1 VTQDNILRRPLSRR
15 QFMAGAAGAAAGFG
29 AASLLN
35 TPLAAASARRIEF
48 GGKSEPILM
57 WASFLEAQQETFWK
71 EQYLNPWNNSHHNMP
86 ISLVVKPLNSFAQ
99 LQQTAIE
106 AGAGP
111 DIVQEDG
118 SSTVVPL
125 AVAQQILPLDDY
137 AKKYGWK
144 DLILPWAFEASTYKG
159 KLWSLPNSYETMV
172 IYYNPATFEKYGW
185 KPPTTLDETENLMK
199 EAMGKGLQ
207 PITAGKAD
215 WSGVNEW
222 FVTMMWNHYSGPDA
236 LYQALSGQ
244 IKWTDP
250 VFVDAIALLQKWF
263 KAGYI
268 GQSSQD
274 YFTTHFATAYNN
286 LVQGK
291 GLMYWSGTWEFAN
304 LPLYFGKAG
313 HNDQNWTW
321 ANVPQMRSEV
331 PKVLNELSI
340 GGTYSINAKSKYPD
354 AVADFLGWY
363 FANKK
368 AATLGLKDFG
378 NEPPPLP
385 LTASD
390 FAPGTNPNYVRVYDE
405 LATNSKAGNIGY
417 TTWTFWPPKSDTY
430 IINSFDGIITGSMSP
445 KSYCA
450 GLQDV
455 FSKELAAKLVPP
467 LFKPRAYAAI

>member
-1 VTQDNILRRPLSRR
+1 
-15 QFMAGAAGAAAGFG
+15 
-29 AASLLN
+29 
-35 TPLAAASARRIEF
+35 
-48 GGKSEPILM
+48 
-57 WASFLEAQQETFWK
+57 
-71 EQYLNPWNNSHHNMP
+71 MP

-125 AVAQQILPLDDY
+125 AVAKQILPLDDY

-144 DLILPWAFEASTYKG
+144 ELILPWAFEASTYKG

-185 KPPTTLDETENLMK
+185 KPPTTLDETEGLMK

-286 LVQGK
+286 LVTGQRPHVLVGDMGVRQPAPLLRQG
-291 GLMYWSGTWEFAN
+291 GE
-304 LPLYFGKAG
+304 
-313 HNDQNWTW
+313 Q
-321 ANVPQMRSEV
+321 RSKLDV
-331 PKVLNELSI
+331 GQRP
-340 GGTYSINAKSKYPD
+340 PD
-354 AVADFLGWY
+354 AVRGAQG
-363 FANKK
+363 
-368 AATLGLKDFG
+368 
-378 NEPPPLP
+378 P
-385 LTASD
+385 
-390 FAPGTNPNYVRVYDE
+390 
-405 LATNSKAGNIGY
+405 
-417 TTWTFWPPKSDTY
+417 
-430 IINSFDGIITGSMSP
+430 
-445 KSYCA
+445 
-450 GLQDV
+450 Q
-455 FSKELAAKLVPP
+455 
-467 LFKPRAYAAI
+467 

>member
-1 VTQDNILRRPLSRR
+1 
-15 QFMAGAAGAAAGFG
+15 MAGAAGAVAAGLG
-29 AASLLN
+29 ASYFN
-35 TPLAAASARRIEF
+35 TPLASAAAQRLAF
-48 GGKSEPILM
+48 GAKSEPILM
-57 WASFLEAQQETFWK
+57 WASFLESEQRQFFE
-71 EQYLNPWNNSHHNMP
+71 EQYLNPWDKSHPSMP
-86 ISLVVKPLNSFAQ
+86 INLVIKPLNSFAQ

-125 AVAQQILPLDDY
+125 AVAKQILPLDDY
-137 AKKYGWK
+137 AKQYGWEK
-144 DLILPWAFEASTYKG
+144 LILPWAFEASTYQG

-172 IYYNPATFEKYGW
+172 NYYNPATFDKYGW
-185 KPPTTLDETENLMK
+185 KPPTNLEETEDLFK

-215 WSGVNEW
+215 WTGVNEW

-250 VFVDAIALLQKWF
+250 VFVEPIALLQKWF

-274 YFTTHFATAYNN
+274 YFTTHFNTCYDN
-286 LVQGK
+286 LVTGK
-291 GLMYWSGTWEFAN
+291 GVMYWSGTWEFAN

-313 HNDQNWTW
+313 NNDATWSW
-321 ANVPQMRSEV
+321 ANVPQMRPGI

-368 AATLGLKDFG
+368 AATLGLKQFG

-385 LTASD
+385 LTAAD
-390 FAPGTNPNYVRVYDE
+390 FAHGTNPNYVRVYDE
-405 LATNSKAGNIGY
+405 LAVNSKAGNIGY

-430 IINSFDGIITGSMSP
+430 IIDSFDGIITGSTKP
-445 KSYCA
+445 QDYCS

-467 LFKPRAYAAI
+467 LFKPRAY

>member
-1 VTQDNILRRPLSRR
+1 
-15 QFMAGAAGAAAGFG
+15 M
-29 AASLLN
+29 
-35 TPLAAASARRIEF
+35 
-48 GGKSEPILM
+48 
-57 WASFLEAQQETFWK
+57 
-71 EQYLNPWNNSHHNMP
+71 
-86 ISLVVKPLNSFAQ
+86 
-99 LQQTAIE
+99 
-106 AGAGP
+106 
-111 DIVQEDG
+111 
-118 SSTVVPL
+118 PL

-144 DLILPWAFEASTYKG
+144 ELILPWAFEASTYKG

-450 GLQDV
+450 GLQEV